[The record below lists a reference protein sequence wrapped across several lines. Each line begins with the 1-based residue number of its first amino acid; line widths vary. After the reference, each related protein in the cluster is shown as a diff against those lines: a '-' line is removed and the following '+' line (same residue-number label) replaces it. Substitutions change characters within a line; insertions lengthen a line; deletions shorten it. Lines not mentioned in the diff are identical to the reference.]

1 MSSSSIN
8 NYTIPY
14 AELTGS
20 MHCFASDDDAEES
33 EDDSPV
39 TTRQENSPTV
49 NGNQFSELFERVSS
63 EEQSLPKD
71 FKDRNFTVH
80 LQTQEIDDAT
90 LLKKLE
96 TIYGELSVLMD
107 FSDYELKKYSLAQR
121 EELRSLI
128 VTLSR
133 QMYLIQDQ
141 TLITAYE
148 IFYREIKERF
158 SKASLRDYF
167 SSLGVLAQ
175 AQIQSF
181 KPTAV

>member
-1 MSSSSIN
+1 
-8 NYTIPY
+8 
-14 AELTGS
+14 
-20 MHCFASDDDAEES
+20 
-33 EDDSPV
+33 
-39 TTRQENSPTV
+39 
-49 NGNQFSELFERVSS
+49 
-63 EEQSLPKD
+63 
-71 FKDRNFTVH
+71 
-80 LQTQEIDDAT
+80 
-90 LLKKLE
+90 
-96 TIYGELSVLMD
+96 MD